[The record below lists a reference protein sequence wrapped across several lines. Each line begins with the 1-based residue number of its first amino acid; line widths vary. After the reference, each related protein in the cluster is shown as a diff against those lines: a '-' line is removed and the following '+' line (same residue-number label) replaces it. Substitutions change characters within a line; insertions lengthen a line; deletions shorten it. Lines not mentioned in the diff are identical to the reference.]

1 MKQLFFKQPS
11 PKYKDLEFNELK
23 QVLFQTNSSRNKVPI
38 LINLGLLNES
48 KELYELLLNE
58 VKNKDNIKT
67 KEFSTLTVAMIAAIG
82 VIQLGNEEYLNKLK
96 EIISKSWDN
105 YSKEDFIRILK
116 SEGIKFDL

>member
-1 MKQLFFKQPS
+1 M
-11 PKYKDLEFNELK
+11 
-23 QVLFQTNSSRNKVPI
+23 
-38 LINLGLLNES
+38 INLGLLNES

>member
-1 MKQLFFKQPS
+1 MKQLFYKQPS